1 LFNPI
6 SADKANPFSINVFA
20 NCAFHFAFLSG
31 VVVRLS
37 PHLLICFMYFNGN
50 SLNAHSIV
58 EKWCVLTLIKIG
70 CSLSECLLFAW
81 RIAIAEVLYRPIC
94 TLIKAFPLYA
104 RLGRLFGYLTVAAA
118 SKAQAI
124 HYMTVMK

>member
-1 LFNPI
+1 M
-6 SADKANPFSINVFA
+6 
-20 NCAFHFAFLSG
+20 
-31 VVVRLS
+31 
-37 PHLLICFMYFNGN
+37 LLGFMYFNGN

-58 EKWCVLTLIKIG
+58 EEWCVPAFIEIG
-70 CSLSECLLFAW
+70 HSLFQCLLFAW
-81 RIAIAEVLYRPIC
+81 RIAIAKVLCRPIC

-104 RLGRLFGYLTVAAA
+104 RLGRLFGYLTVAFA